1 MKEALPLRC
10 HLVTIGT
17 IGEAFIPSEVEKG
30 ESQAS
35 SGSRACL
42 ITENIHVLVDFLTTR
57 LGKTENLVK

>member
-1 MKEALPLRC
+1 MPFVA
-10 HLVTIGT
+10 VGT
-17 IGEAFIPSEVEKG
+17 VEEAFIPSEVEKS

>member
-1 MKEALPLRC
+1 MPFVA
-10 HLVTIGT
+10 VGT
-17 IGEAFIPSEVEKG
+17 IEEAFVPSEAEKG

-57 LGKTENLVK
+57 LDKTENLVK

>member
-1 MKEALPLRC
+1 MPFVAVET
-10 HLVTIGT
+10 VE
-17 IGEAFIPSEVEKG
+17 EAFILSEVEKG

-57 LGKTENLVK
+57 LGKAENLVK